1 MKLSRKYRTNRAFW
15 DRSADWYENLHS
27 RALRGGRAKAWG
39 VWRIP
44 EKEVRL
50 LEDVRGKDIL
60 ELGCG
65 AARWSIALAQDGARV
80 TGLDV
85 SPKRLMQARA
95 LMRDAGVD
103 FPLIEASS
111 DQVPCRSTSF
121 DIVFSDYGAT
131 AFTDPFHTIPEA
143 SRLLRDGGLLV
154 FAHPSP
160 FMNLVHDR
168 RSDRIGRQLRFDYF
182 GMHEMR
188 SRETYEYQLTYGE
201 WVRLFSA
208 NRLSVE
214 ILLEPQAPQRG
225 QSTYLT
231 RSMQAWGRHWPLEV
245 IWKLRKGSRKDRF
258 PSRRPSSRPPP
269 TIRRRP
275 R

>member
-1 MKLSRKYRTNRAFW
+1 MTRLFGDRAIIANATGC
-15 DRSADWYENLHS
+15 SSIYGGNTPTTPYSKNSEG
-27 RALRGGRAKAWG
+27 RGPAWSNSLFEDNAEFG
-39 VWRIP
+39 MGM
-44 EKEVRL
+44 RL
-50 LEDVRGKDIL
+50 AIDK
-60 ELGCG
+60 
-65 AARWSIALAQDGARV
+65 QN
-80 TGLDV
+80 
-85 SPKRLMQARA
+85 QA

-258 PSRRPSSRPPP
+258 PRPSPFFATSADYPPSTSVDP
-269 TIRRRP
+269 PSLPRKPRILRRD
-275 R
+275 